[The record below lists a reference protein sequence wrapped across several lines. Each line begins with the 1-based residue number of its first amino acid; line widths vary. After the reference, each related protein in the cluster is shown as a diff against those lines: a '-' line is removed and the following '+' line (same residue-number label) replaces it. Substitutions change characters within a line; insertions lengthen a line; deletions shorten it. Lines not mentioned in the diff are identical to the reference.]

1 MINNHSFE
9 WFFIA
14 YRKGKTMLKKK
25 SKSKATLDR
34 SNFYTTGLIGKT
46 RETTPEGYLLCRDV
60 PIARIGKLIY
70 GDGEVPVT
78 ADDKKL
84 IVIERDED
92 ALFNPQTI
100 ASFEGKP
107 VTDDHPDDWV
117 SPENHKSLSNG
128 TAHDVR
134 RGEGIESD
142 YLLADLLITNKDTI
156 DAVMDGKV
164 EISLGYDADYTEIC
178 VGKGVQTNIFGNHI
192 ALVDKGRCGSRCS
205 IGDSFMSKKKISFAD
220 RIRNLV
226 KTKDA
231 DEAEK
236 LAKAVED
243 EAPDIKTEDEEPEDE
258 SGTKTGDALLK
269 IMKKLNTMDT
279 AIKELQKTKDS
290 DDPEK
295 PTEDNDNPD
304 DDPEKTKDDILKAEA
319 AAKLSEEGVQ
329 NHTGDSLKQVLSRAE
344 ILAPGIKLPT
354 TDSANNGKAVLAAK
368 RMTLKQAFAT
378 ADGQKAIAPF
388 LGGQTDFDSMSAHTI
403 DTAFVGA
410 SELIKQQNNA
420 AGVRS
425 GISTKDFGRA
435 PASPADINARNRA
448 FWGKENKHG

>member
-1 MINNHSFE
+1 MPIERWDMF
-9 WFFIA
+9 
-14 YRKGKTMLKKK
+14 KKK
-25 SKSKATLDR
+25 AKTKATKDR
-34 SNFYTTGLIGKT
+34 SNFHTTGQIGRT

-60 PIARIGKLIY
+60 PIARLGKLIY

-78 ADDKKL
+78 ADDKGL
-84 IVIERDED
+84 IIIERDED

-134 RGEGIESD
+134 RGEGVESD
-142 YLLADLLITNKDTI
+142 YLLADLLITDKDTI
-156 DAVMDGKV
+156 DAVIDGKV
-164 EISLGYDADYTEIC
+164 EISLGYDADYTEIS
-178 VGKGVQTNIFGNHI
+178 VGKGIQTNIFGNHI

-205 IGDSFMSKKKISFAD
+205 IGDSFMAKKKISFAD

-243 EAPDIKTEDEEPEDE
+243 EAPDIKTEDEDPEEE
-258 SGTKTGDALLK
+258 SGTQTGDAAFQAEMRNF
-269 IMKKLNTMDT
+269 MKTMDT
-279 AIKELQKTKDS
+279 RMKAIEKNKTKDS
-290 DDPEK
+290 ESEE
-295 PTEDNDNPD
+295 TEDD
-304 DDPEKTKDDILKAEA
+304 DEESETKDDILGAEKAD
-319 AAKLSEEGVQ
+319 KLSEAGVQ
-329 NHTGDSLKQVLSRAE
+329 NHTGDSLKLVLSRAE

-354 TDSANNGKAVLAAK
+354 TDSANNGKAVLNAK
-368 RMTLKQAFAT
+368 RMALKQAYAT
-378 ADGQKAIAPF
+378 TDGQKAIAPF
-388 LGGQTDFDSMSAHTI
+388 IGGLTDFDTMPAHTI

-410 SELIKQQNNA
+410 SELIRQQNNA
-420 AGVRS
+420 KGVRS

-435 PASPADINARNRA
+435 PATPADINARNRE
-448 FWGKENKHG
+448 FWNKGK